1 MIRINLLPSK
11 RKAAKA
17 GKKASK
23 VSVGGS
29 ASTGQFVLLGMVVG
43 WIALG
48 AVGYWLI
55 LREEEAA
62 TQIRAE
68 TNTVNERV
76 KEIREL
82 IDEEKLQALKDRVTQ
97 LRTAIEKLKA
107 QRKTPAP
114 VMNEIANILTTG
126 KMPDIDEEEQRKR
139 ENEDPKAKLN
149 QSWDANSVWV
159 DDMVETKGGVLE
171 IAGGARDPADLSE
184 FVKRLRSSR
193 RFGRVS
199 HPEYT
204 DSQKKA
210 RKDLEQGLTFI
221 TFKLTVKVRYW
232 D

>member
-17 GKKASK
+17 SRRSSK
-23 VSVGGS
+23 VSVGGTAS
-29 ASTGQFVLLGMVVG
+29 AGQFILLGMIAG
-43 WIALG
+43 WFALG

-62 TQIRAE
+62 NALRAE
-68 TNTVNERV
+68 TTTVNARV

-82 IDEEKLQALKDRVTQ
+82 IDEEKLQALKDRVEQ
-97 LRTAIEKLKA
+97 LRTAIEKLTA
-107 QRKTPAP
+107 QQKTPAP
-114 VMNEIANILTTG
+114 VMNELANILTTG
-126 KMPDIDEEEQRKR
+126 KMPDIDEEEQRRR

-149 QSWDANSVWV
+149 QSWDANSVWIN
-159 DDMVETKGGVLE
+159 DLVEDKGGALE
-171 IAGGARDPADLSE
+171 IAGGARDPSDLSE
-184 FVKRLRSSR
+184 FVKRLRASR

-204 DSQKKA
+204 EADSKKSKLPEA
-210 RKDLEQGLTFI
+210 GFSSI
-221 TFKLTVKVRYW
+221 TFKLTVQVRYW